1 MKILE
6 IHYSTS
12 WAGAERF
19 VVDLSNELI
28 KNNEVTL
35 CTIEDDSIEEKSYYK
50 KELSPNLKYI
60 NLKCKS
66 GLQIKALWKIYRT
79 IISEKPDIV
88 HAHTDAICLFLPAIL
103 YKKSA
108 YFHTLHSLADK
119 CQKSKYLTY
128 FYKWFYKKRIQP
140 ITISEICNQ
149 SYINLY
155 KLNNAIRINN
165 GRSTITLSNQHHDV
179 AEEIKN
185 KKIHDD
191 DKVFIH
197 VARCDKIKNQ
207 DLLIQAFNKI
217 IDNGFHAIL
226 IIIGALY
233 DTDDHKYLLEKA
245 HNGIYWVGT
254 KNNVGDYLHY
264 SNFFILSSLWEGLPI
279 SLLEAISMGVIP
291 ICTPAGGIPNV
302 ITNKRIGYISKNF
315 NEDSFYSTIVEAYNN
330 YSSFDRNYL
339 KEYFIN
345 KFSMKECAR
354 QYEKTFRE
362 YL

>member
-6 IHYSTS
+6 LHYSTS

-19 VVDLSNELI
+19 VVDLCNELA
-28 KNNEVTL
+28 KNNSIIF
-35 CTIEDDSIEEKSYYK
+35 CTINNDTIPENSYYK
-50 KELSPNLKYI
+50 NEIKNEIKYI

-66 GLQIKALWKIYRT
+66 GLQIKSLWRILKT
-79 IISEKPDIV
+79 IVREKPDIV

-103 YKKSA
+103 YKKSV

-119 CQKSKYLTY
+119 CQKSKRLTY
-128 FYKWFYKKRIQP
+128 IYKWFYKKRIQP

-165 GRSTITLSNQHHDV
+165 GRSTITLSNQHHKV
-179 AEEIKN
+179 AEEIRN

-191 DKVFIH
+191 DKVFVH

-233 DTDDHKYLLEKA
+233 DTDDHKYLLEKT

-302 ITNKRIGYISKNF
+302 ITSKRIGYLSKDF
-315 NEDSFYSTIVEAYNN
+315 NEDSFYSTIVEAYNS

-345 KFSMKECAR
+345 NFSMQACAR